1 MVENVHFE
9 AAGLCLGNLWGGGK
23 AIYRTEQ
30 YSSDKI
36 ETLIDEITK
45 DIESGAIDSGMG
57 FESIKGALMQITT
70 IRTIFV
76 DGRKFTS
83 EEVDYSFFGNLDE
96 EEMSFLED
104 SFLEPVI

>member
-1 MVENVHFE
+1 MAEDIRFE
-9 AAGLCLGNLWGGGK
+9 AVGLCVGNLWGGGIG
-23 AIYRTEQ
+23 AYPTER
-30 YSSDKI
+30 YSSEKI
-36 ETLIDEITK
+36 ENLIDEITK

-70 IRTIFV
+70 IRKIFI

-83 EEVDYSFFGNLDE
+83 DEVEYSFFGNLDA

-104 SFLEPVI
+104 NFLEAII